1 MRAMGREVPVTTIP
15 TAEFLRN
22 FGRYHDEA
30 QREPVTLT
38 KHGRPSAVL
47 VSADLYA
54 KLTAD
59 RSDPRR
65 VYRTEE
71 TPPELAR
78 LILSEIERLEAEFKA
93 NPDE

>member
-1 MRAMGREVPVTTIP
+1 MTTIP

-30 QREPVTLT
+30 QRQPVTLT

-47 VSADLYA
+47 ISAEMFE

-59 RSDPRR
+59 RTDPRR
-65 VYRTEE
+65 VYRTEDA
-71 TPPELAR
+71 PPELAS
-78 LILSEIERLEAEFKA
+78 LILGEIDRFAAEFEA